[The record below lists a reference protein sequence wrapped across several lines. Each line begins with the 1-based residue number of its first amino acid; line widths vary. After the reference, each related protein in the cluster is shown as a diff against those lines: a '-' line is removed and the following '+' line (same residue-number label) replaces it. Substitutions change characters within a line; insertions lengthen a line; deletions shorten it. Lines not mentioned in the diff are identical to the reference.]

1 MKYKKILVVLTALA
15 LTGCMSSVH
24 VAVDPG
30 SILDKKKF
38 DQDYKLCQTVAKT
51 YDLSVDTGVN
61 AALGAT
67 AGATTVAGVATAVS
81 GAIFAP
87 AIPFIIAGGAMGGG
101 AGGSLTKAKESR
113 ARENILADC
122 LTERGYKAFGGAGM
136 R

>member
-1 MKYKKILVVLTALA
+1 MKYKKPSAVLTALA

-51 YDLSVDTGVN
+51 YDLSLDTGVN

-67 AGATTVAGVATAVS
+67 AGATTVAGIATAVS

-87 AIPFIIAGGAMGGG
+87 AIPFIIAGAVMGGG
-101 AGGSLTKAKESR
+101 TGGGMTKAKESR
-113 ARENILADC
+113 ARENILTDC
-122 LTERGYKAFGGAGM
+122 LTERGYKAFGGAGV